1 MEPKRILYVAQSM
14 HPYLS
19 ETILAEHALAFPK
32 RMNELG
38 NEVRVFMPRYGN
50 INERRHQLHEVI
62 RLSGMNV
69 VINDMDQPLI
79 IKVASIPQARLQVYF
94 IDNDE
99 YFKRKGDLVDAAGTL
114 YEDSDERALFFSKS
128 VIETIKKLGWKP
140 DVVHVM
146 GWMCSPMPLYIKQFN
161 ATDAHFADVKVVV
174 SLYDTDAFAGQL
186 GSKLPAGMHYDG
198 AQSMDAF
205 EQPTYENLQ
214 CGAVR
219 YADAVL
225 TMTDSPSEHAV
236 KVAQELG
243 VPVSD
248 GRPFAADPSGL
259 KAFYESLFA

>member
-1 MEPKRILYVAQSM
+1 
-14 HPYLS
+14 
-19 ETILAEHALAFPK
+19 
-32 RMNELG
+32 
-38 NEVRVFMPRYGN
+38 
-50 INERRHQLHEVI
+50 
-62 RLSGMNV
+62 
-69 VINDMDQPLI
+69 
-79 IKVASIPQARLQVYF
+79 
-94 IDNDE
+94 
-99 YFKRKGDLVDAAGTL
+99 
-114 YEDSDERALFFSKS
+114 
-128 VIETIKKLGWKP
+128 
-140 DVVHVM
+140 VVHVM

-198 AQSMDAF
+198 AQSMEAF

>member
-1 MEPKRILYVAQSM
+1 MS
-14 HPYLS
+14 
-19 ETILAEHALAFPK
+19 
-32 RMNELG
+32 
-38 NEVRVFMPRYGN
+38 
-50 INERRHQLHEVI
+50 
-62 RLSGMNV
+62 
-69 VINDMDQPLI
+69 
-79 IKVASIPQARLQVYF
+79 
-94 IDNDE
+94 
-99 YFKRKGDLVDAAGTL
+99 
-114 YEDSDERALFFSKS
+114 
-128 VIETIKKLGWKP
+128 
-140 DVVHVM
+140 
-146 GWMCSPMPLYIKQFN
+146 LYIKQFN

-186 GSKLPAGMHYDG
+186 GPKLSSGMHYDG

-219 YADAVL
+219 FADAVL

-236 KVAQELG
+236 KAAQELG

>member
-1 MEPKRILYVAQSM
+1 
-14 HPYLS
+14 
-19 ETILAEHALAFPK
+19 
-32 RMNELG
+32 
-38 NEVRVFMPRYGN
+38 
-50 INERRHQLHEVI
+50 
-62 RLSGMNV
+62 
-69 VINDMDQPLI
+69 MDQPLI

-99 YFKRKGDLVDAAGTL
+99 YFKRKGDVVDAAGAL

-186 GSKLPAGMHYDG
+186 GPKLPSGMHFDG
-198 AQSMDAF
+198 AKGMEAF

-219 YADAVL
+219 FADAVL

-236 KVAQELG
+236 KAAQELG
-243 VPVSD
+243 VPLSD
-248 GRPFAADPSGL
+248 GRSFAADPSGL